1 MAILDIIT
9 YPDPILK
16 NPTKPVTE
24 IDDEIRQIVA
34 DMADTMY
41 AAPGVGLAAIQAG
54 IDKSI
59 IVYDPEAD
67 DQKRDFRVLI
77 NPEITFSE
85 GSMTSE
91 NEGCLSVPDFRA
103 DVKRH
108 TRVTAEGL
116 DLDGNPVKIDGEG
129 LLSIIL
135 QHEIDHLNGV
145 LFIDRISA
153 LKRQMYKKKRI
164 KALKSEKTL

>member
-1 MAILDIIT
+1 MAILNILT
-9 YPDPILK
+9 YPDPFLK
-16 NPTKPVTE
+16 NSTKPVTD
-24 IDDEIRQIVA
+24 IDDEIRQVVA

-59 IVYDPEAD
+59 IVYDPAAD
-67 DQKRDFRVLI
+67 DEKRDFNVLI
-77 NPEITFSE
+77 NPEITSHE
-85 GSMTSE
+85 GSMASE

-108 TRVTAEGL
+108 ARVTAEGM
-116 DLDGNPVKIDGEG
+116 DMNGNPVKIDAEG
-129 LLSIIL
+129 LLAVIL

-153 LKRQMYKKKRI
+153 LKRQMYRKKRL
-164 KALKSEKTL
+164 KALKSEESL

>member
-1 MAILDIIT
+1 MTILDILT
-9 YPDPILK
+9 YPDPVLK
-16 NPTKPVTE
+16 NPTTPVTE

-67 DQKRDFRVLI
+67 DQKRDFKVLI
-77 NPEITFSE
+77 NPEITFYE
-85 GSMTSE
+85 GSMNSE

-108 TRVTAEGL
+108 ARVTAEGM
-116 DLDGNPVKIDGEG
+116 DINGRRVKIHAEG
-129 LLSIIL
+129 LLSVIL
-135 QHEIDHLNGV
+135 QHEIDHLNGI
-145 LFIDRISA
+145 LFIDRISV
-153 LKRQMYKKKRI
+153 LKRQMYKKKRL
-164 KALKSEKTL
+164 KALKSEKTV

>member
-1 MAILDIIT
+1 MAILNILT
-9 YPDPILK
+9 YPDPFLK
-16 NPTKPVTE
+16 NSTKPVTD

-67 DQKRDFRVLI
+67 DQKRNFNVLI
-77 NPEITFSE
+77 NPEITFYE

-108 TRVTAEGL
+108 AYVTVEGMDLSGNRVKIDAEGL
-116 DLDGNPVKIDGEG
+116 LAV
-129 LLSIIL
+129 IL
-135 QHEIDHLNGV
+135 QHEIDHLQGV
-145 LFIDRISA
+145 LFIDRVSA
-153 LKRQMYKKKRI
+153 LKRQMYKKRRL
-164 KALKSEKTL
+164 KALKSEESL